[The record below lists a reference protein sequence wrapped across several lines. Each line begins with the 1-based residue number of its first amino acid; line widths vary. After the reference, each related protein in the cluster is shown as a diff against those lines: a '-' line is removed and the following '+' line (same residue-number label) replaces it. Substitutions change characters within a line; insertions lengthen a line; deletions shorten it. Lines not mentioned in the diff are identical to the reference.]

1 MSSFSLNFL
10 PPSKLTGVLAHANI
24 IDSLSVGA
32 VALRVDTSRI
42 LGTVALGKFWA

>member
-1 MSSFSLNFL
+1 MSSISLSFL
-10 PPSKLTGVLAHANI
+10 PPSKLTGVLACANT
-24 IDSLSVGA
+24 IDFLSVGT